1 MTKPAVSTRI
11 SRDVVNLLVSR
22 GMTLTRIAQTLG
34 VTKSYVSRVKAG
46 TRNFTLDHLARLEME
61 LGESLPVLLIKAVPR
76 ETVSPALWPL
86 YQSALELLENTGSGR
101 SRPARSESHY
111 KRRRARTKAA

>member
-1 MTKPAVSTRI
+1 MKEPAVSSRI

-22 GMTLTRIAQTLG
+22 GMTLTQIARTLG
-34 VTKSYVSRVKAG
+34 VTKSYISRVKAG
-46 TRNFTLDHLARLEME
+46 TRNLTLDHLARLEEE

-86 YQSALELLENTGSGR
+86 YESTLKLLDRTAPQATPKRAVS
-101 SRPARSESHY
+101 P
-111 KRRRARTKAA
+111 RRRQARKKAA

>member
-22 GMTLTRIAQTLG
+22 GMTLTHIAQTLG
-34 VTKSYVSRVKAG
+34 VTKSYISRVKAG

-76 ETVSPALWPL
+76 ETVSPSLWLL
-86 YQSALELLENTGSGR
+86 YESALELLENTGSGN
-101 SRPARSESHY
+101 RPARNESRH
-111 KRRRARTKAA
+111 KRRSARTKAA